1 MKIVFQEAGGNHY
14 AVRPQCERRGDK
26 RVLGFRAAG
35 CTGYLL
41 FRAPLDKTIDLGSEA
56 IQHAIAMLEE
66 KVCTSYD
73 VKLPQME
80 HITMRYIS
88 QAEFYKCSNGIEIPE
103 TAANYAVCGV
113 WQVGNEF
120 RVLWPRE
127 TAGSTTS
134 VSVELSYSLRPYIIT
149 QRKFFRTVQEQ
160 TDFYQVTFDRKP
172 GYSNGMVFY
181 TIGDSGVQYPVME
194 QMLGKSTLIK
204 TFKKVPVFHTA
215 VPGVV
220 LKKK

>member
-1 MKIVFQEAGGNHY
+1 MKIVFQEAGGNRY

-26 RVLGFRAAG
+26 RVLGFRSAG

-41 FRAPLDKTIDLGSEA
+41 FRAPLDKPIDLRSEVL
-56 IQHAIAMLEE
+56 QHAIALLEE
-66 KVCTSYD
+66 KIRTSYD

-88 QAEFYKCSNGIEIPE
+88 QTEFYKGNNGVEIPE

-113 WQVGNEF
+113 WETGNEF
-120 RVLWPRE
+120 QILLPRE

-134 VSVELSYSLRPYIIT
+134 VSVELSYSVRPYMT
-149 QRKFFRTVQEQ
+149 TVKKFFRTVQEQ
-160 TDFYQVTFDRKP
+160 SDFYQVTFEHKS
-172 GYSNGMVFY
+172 GYTSGMVFY
-181 TIGDSGVQYPVME
+181 TIGDSSVRYPVME
-194 QMLGKSTLIK
+194 QMLGRSTLIK
-204 TFKKVPVFHTA
+204 TYKQIPVFHAA